1 MISPV
6 LIRVDKGLKDK
17 FQRLSRIEQKSI
29 NEKVREL
36 MEEYVKEHDMEAAM
50 RSLWDEI
57 GQSLKKKGYKRSD
70 VSKMIKDVRTGR

>member
-1 MISPV
+1 MVSPV